1 MTKIEDNMDFY
12 NFIQYGQVSTEHEGK
27 KRTLE
32 AQDIMTK
39 EEIALKEGDSV
50 NLFEEL
56 GELEKI
62 RHVPVVN
69 VKNEVVGL
77 LTHRDFFDILT
88 QNFISSSGDRE
99 VKISDI
105 MKKEVKTISKEDSLV
120 EVAQIMYKNN
130 YGCLPITENN
140 VLIGIIT
147 ANDFLK
153 YFSQKDLFLNRE

>member
-12 NFIQYGQVSTEHEGK
+12 NFIQYGQVSTEHEHK

-39 EEIALKEGDSV
+39 EVFTLKEDDSV
-50 NLFEEL
+50 SLFAEL
-56 GELEKI
+56 ADLEKI

-69 VKNEVVGL
+69 NKNEVVGL

-88 QNFISSSGDRE
+88 QKFIDASGERK

-105 MKKEVKTISKEDSLV
+105 MKKEVKTISKDESLMN
-120 EVAQIMYKNN
+120 VARTMHENN

-140 VLIGIIT
+140 LLVGIIT